1 MKMANTVELK
11 NKTNELLKRVVA
23 GEPVIITLKGK
34 PAAAI
39 TPLTEDGLEDFII
52 ENSSAIRKKIAK
64 AEEDLRAGRV
74 ISLQEYLSEKK

>member
-1 MKMANTVELK
+1 MKIANTVELK
-11 NKTNELLKRVVA
+11 NKANELLRTVIS

-64 AEEDLRAGRV
+64 AEKDMKAGRV
-74 ISLQEYLSEKK
+74 VSLDDYLSGRK

>member
-11 NKTNELLKRVVA
+11 NKTNELLRRVVA

-52 ENSSAIRKKIAK
+52 ENSSTIRKKSAR
-64 AEEDLRAGRV
+64 AEKDIKAGRV
-74 ISLQEYLSEKK
+74 ISLNDYLSGRK

>member
-11 NKTNELLKRVVA
+11 NKTNELLRMVVS

-64 AEEDLRAGRV
+64 AEEDMKAGRV
-74 ISLQEYLSEKK
+74 VSLDDYLSGRK

>member
-11 NKTNELLKRVVA
+11 NKTNELLRRVVA

-64 AEEDLRAGRV
+64 AEEDLNAGRV
-74 ISLQEYLSEKK
+74 IPLNDYLSGRK

>member
-11 NKTNELLKRVVA
+11 NKTNELLRRVVA

-34 PAAAI
+34 PAAALM
-39 TPLTEDGLEDFII
+39 PLTEDGLEDFII

-64 AEEDLRAGRV
+64 AEEDLNAGRV
-74 ISLQEYLSEKK
+74 IPLNDYLSGRK

>member
-23 GEPVIITLKGK
+23 GEPIIITLKGK

-52 ENSSAIRKKIAK
+52 ENSSTIRKKLAK
-64 AEEDLRAGRV
+64 AEDDIKEGRV
-74 ISLQEYLSEKK
+74 ISLDDYLTGRK

>member
-11 NKTNELLKRVVA
+11 NKTNELLRRVVS
-23 GEPVIITLKGK
+23 GEPVIITLRGK

-64 AEEDLRAGRV
+64 AEEDIKAGRV
-74 ISLQEYLSEKK
+74 VSLSDYLSGRK

>member
-11 NKTNELLKRVVA
+11 NKTNELLRRVVA

-52 ENSSAIRKKIAK
+52 ENSSTIRKKIAR
-64 AEEDLRAGRV
+64 AEKDIKAGRV
-74 ISLQEYLSEKK
+74 ISLNDYLSGRK

>member
-11 NKTNELLKRVVA
+11 NKTNELLRRVVS

-64 AEEDLRAGRV
+64 AEEDLNAGRV
-74 ISLQEYLSEKK
+74 IPLNDYLSGRK

>member
-11 NKTNELLKRVVA
+11 NKTNELLRRVVA

-52 ENSSAIRKKIAK
+52 ENSSTMRKKIAK
-64 AEEDLRAGRV
+64 AEEDLKRGRV
-74 ISLQEYLSEKK
+74 LSLDDYLSGRK

>member
-1 MKMANTVELK
+1 MKIANTVELK
-11 NKTNELLKRVVA
+11 NKANELLKKVIS

-64 AEEDLRAGRV
+64 AEEDMKAGRV
-74 ISLQEYLSEKK
+74 VSLADYLSGRK

>member
-52 ENSSAIRKKIAK
+52 ENSSTIRKKIAK
-64 AEEDLRAGRV
+64 AEEDIKAGRV
-74 ISLQEYLSEKK
+74 ISLHDYLMEKK

>member
-11 NKTNELLKRVVA
+11 NKTNEILRRVVS

-39 TPLTEDGLEDFII
+39 TPLTEDGLEDFIM
-52 ENSSAIRKKIAK
+52 ENSPAIRKKIAK
-64 AEEDLRAGRV
+64 AEEDLKAGRV
-74 ISLQEYLSEKK
+74 VSLDDYLSERK

>member
-1 MKMANTVELK
+1 MKIANTVELK
-11 NKTNELLKRVVA
+11 NKANELLRKVIS

-52 ENSSAIRKKIAK
+52 ENSSSIRKKIAK
-64 AEEDLRAGRV
+64 AEEDIKAGRV
-74 ISLQEYLSEKK
+74 VSLDDYLSGRK

>member
-11 NKTNELLKRVVA
+11 NKTNELLRRVVS

-52 ENSSAIRKKIAK
+52 ENSSSIRKKIAK
-64 AEEDLRAGRV
+64 AEEDIKAGRV
-74 ISLQEYLSEKK
+74 VSLDDYLSGRK

>member
-1 MKMANTVELK
+1 MKIANTVELK
-11 NKTNELLKRVVA
+11 NKANELLRTVVS

-52 ENSSAIRKKIAK
+52 ENSPAIHKKIAK
-64 AEEDLRAGRV
+64 AEKDIKAGRV
-74 ISLQEYLSEKK
+74 VSLDDYLSGRR

>member
-23 GEPVIITLKGK
+23 GEPIIITLKGK

-52 ENSSAIRKKIAK
+52 ENSSTIRKKLAK
-64 AEEDLRAGRV
+64 AEDDIKGGRV
-74 ISLQEYLSEKK
+74 ISLDDYLTGRK

>member
-11 NKTNELLKRVVA
+11 NKTNELLRRVVS

-52 ENSSAIRKKIAK
+52 ENSSTIRKKIAK
-64 AEEDLRAGRV
+64 AEEDLKKGRV
-74 ISLQEYLSEKK
+74 LSLDDYLSGRR

>member
-11 NKTNELLKRVVA
+11 NKTNELLRRVVA

-34 PAAAI
+34 PAAAL

-52 ENSSAIRKKIAK
+52 ENSATIRKKLAK
-64 AEEDLRAGRV
+64 AEDDIKAGRV
-74 ISLQEYLSEKK
+74 ISLDDYLTGRK

>member
-11 NKTNELLKRVVA
+11 NKTNELLRTVVA

-52 ENSSAIRKKIAK
+52 ENSSAMRKKIVK
-64 AEEDLRAGRV
+64 AEKDIKAGRV
-74 ISLQEYLSEKK
+74 ISLNDYLSERK

>member
-11 NKTNELLKRVVA
+11 NKTNELLRMVVS

-52 ENSSAIRKKIAK
+52 ENSSAMRKKIAK
-64 AEEDLRAGRV
+64 AEEDLKAGRV
-74 ISLQEYLSEKK
+74 VSLNGYLTGRK